1 MPART
6 QTTRTRHVEWRA
18 RAGPFHATRQSTR
31 GHVTRQVTMYE
42 RGYKLGFIGSKE
54 IPGTDPRVPY
64 LNNHLRFIVKYHN
77 DEAFVGS
84 RIVG

>member
-1 MPART
+1 
-6 QTTRTRHVEWRA
+6 
-18 RAGPFHATRQSTR
+18 
-31 GHVTRQVTMYE
+31 MYE

-54 IPGTDPRVPY
+54 IPGTDARVPY